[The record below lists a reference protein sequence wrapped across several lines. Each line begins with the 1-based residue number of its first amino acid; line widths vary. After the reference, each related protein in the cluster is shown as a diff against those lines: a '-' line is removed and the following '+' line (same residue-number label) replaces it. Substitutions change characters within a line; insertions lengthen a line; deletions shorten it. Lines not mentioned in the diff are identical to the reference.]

1 MSFRTT
7 IEITGVQELETRLRE
22 VPEKLVPQA
31 RAVMA
36 RAGAGVV
43 RDHLSAKNLLP
54 NKYGYPKTNFY
65 GQAARS
71 VSSGVAGD
79 DINID
84 VTGPVGL
91 RQRRFGGTIRP
102 KNVKFLTMPAA
113 PEAYG
118 KRAREFNNLRFAI
131 VFDPKIQ
138 KSRPALV
145 IAEST
150 QLKLGQRR
158 KDGSRKVTVLGEVG
172 GGVMYWLLRS
182 ATQSPDP
189 TVLPTNELLVQVIVT
204 QTNAWLARKL
214 DGGGATA
221 PGGAS

>member
-1 MSFRTT
+1 VSFRVDL
-7 IEITGVQELETRLRE
+7 EVTGVERLQRRLDDI
-22 VPEKLVPQA
+22 PKTLVPQA

-71 VSSGVAGD
+71 VSSGVEGD

-84 VTGPVGL
+84 ITGPVGF
-91 RQRRFGGTIRP
+91 RQRLKGGTIRP

-118 KRAREFNNLRFAI
+118 KRAREFSNLKFAI

-145 IAEST
+145 TTEST
-150 QLKLGQRR
+150 QFKLGQRR

-189 TVLPTNELLVQVIVT
+189 TVLPTTQLLVQVIIT
-204 QTNAWLARKL
+204 QTNSWLARKL
-214 DGGGATA
+214 DGGTA
-221 PGGAS
+221 S